1 MKFDRRLN
9 NISCK
14 EYCTIK
20 NCKYSI
26 IQKEHFEKNYIPD
39 YGDITEADNYIS
51 VRFPEIYIAEL
62 CHVNLIGAASIIF
75 DENNNCIYDLAL
87 RDHENRFNLA
97 FSNVY
102 AVDKNFTL
110 TYYEKANERIK
121 EGLMLISNASFNYFH
136 FNMELLSRLCLIN
149 KIEAYNNMP
158 ILIDERCIRIKSFKD
173 ELDMLNI
180 HNRPII
186 PLKAGYCYEVE
197 NLVYLSDLIIGP
209 IDLKKNTLL
218 KYEDYIMSESA
229 VNLLH
234 DNLAIDNNPSKK
246 LYISRKNCFGTR
258 ILLNQNNVEQIFKEH
273 GYEIVYPELIP
284 FQEQL
289 KLFSEAEYIAGPSG
303 AGFTNILFANKT
315 AKIICILP
323 SETKLTCYSNIA
335 AVLGQTCRYLDGKI
349 HENPNVVLYQN
360 SFELDEK
367 ALINFLS
374 HF

>member
-14 EYCTIK
+14 EYCSLK
-20 NCKYSI
+20 NYKYSI

-39 YGDITEADNYIS
+39 YGNIDEADNYIT
-51 VRFPEIYIAEL
+51 VKFPEIYIAEL
-62 CHVNLIGAASIIF
+62 SNVNLIGAASIIF
-75 DENNNCIYDLAL
+75 DENNNCIYDLPL
-87 RDHENRFNLA
+87 IDHENRFNLA
-97 FSNVY
+97 IGNVY
-102 AVDKNFTL
+102 YVDKNVTL
-110 TYYEKANERIK
+110 TYYEKANEKIK
-121 EGLMLISNASFNYFH
+121 EGIMLISNASFNYFH
-136 FNMELLSRLCLIN
+136 FNMELLSKLCLIN
-149 KIEAYNNMP
+149 KIEAYKNVP
-158 ILIDERCIRIKSFKD
+158 ILIDERCLRIKSFKD

-186 PLKAGYCYEVE
+186 TLKAGYCYDVE
-197 NLVYLSDLIIGP
+197 NLIYVSDLLIGP
-209 IDLKKNTLL
+209 IDLKRNTLL

-234 DNLAIDNNPSKK
+234 DNLAINGNPLKK

-258 ILLNQNNVEQIFKEH
+258 ILINQNNVEQIFKEH

-303 AGFTNILFANKT
+303 AGFTNILFANKK

-323 SETKLTCYSNIA
+323 NETKLTCYSNIA
-335 AVLGQTCRYLDGKI
+335 AILGQTCRYLDGKI

>member
-14 EYCTIK
+14 EYCTLK
-20 NCKYSI
+20 NYKYFI

-39 YGDITEADNYIS
+39 YGDITEANNYIT
-51 VRFPEIYIAEL
+51 VKFPEIYIAEL
-62 CHVNLIGAASIIF
+62 SNVNLIGATSIIF
-75 DENNNCIYDLAL
+75 DENNNCIYDLPL

-97 FSNVY
+97 IGNVY
-102 AVDKNFTL
+102 YVDKNVTL
-110 TYYEKANERIK
+110 TYYEKANEKIK
-121 EGLMLISNASFNYFH
+121 EGIMLISNASFNYFH
-136 FNMELLSRLCLIN
+136 FNMELLSKLCLIN
-149 KIEAYNNMP
+149 KIEAYNNVP
-158 ILIDERCIRIKSFKD
+158 ILIDERCLRIKSFKD

-186 PLKAGYCYEVE
+186 PLNAGYCYEVE
-197 NLVYLSDLIIGP
+197 NLIYVSDLLIGP

-234 DNLAIDNNPSKK
+234 NNLAMNSNPSKK

>member
-14 EYCTIK
+14 EYCNFK
-20 NCKYSI
+20 SYKYSI

-39 YGDITEADNYIS
+39 YGGITEADNYIT
-51 VRFPEIYIAEL
+51 VNFPEIYIAEL
-62 CHVNLIGAASIIF
+62 SNVNLIGATSIIF
-75 DENNNCIYDLAL
+75 DDNNNCIYDLPL

-97 FSNVY
+97 IGNVY
-102 AVDKNFTL
+102 YVDKNVTL
-110 TYYEKANERIK
+110 TYYEKANEKIK
-121 EGLMLISNASFNYFH
+121 EGIMLLSNASFNYFH
-136 FNMELLSRLCLIN
+136 FNMEILSKLCLIN
-149 KIEAYNNMP
+149 KIEKYNNVP

-186 PLKAGYCYEVE
+186 PIKAGYCYDVE
-197 NLVYLSDLIIGP
+197 NLIYVSDLLVGP

-234 DNLAIDNNPSKK
+234 DSLAINGNPSKK
-246 LYISRKNCFGTR
+246 LFISRKNCFGTR
-258 ILLNQNNVEQIFKEH
+258 ILVNQNNVEQIFKEY

-335 AVLGQTCRYLDGKI
+335 AILGQTCRYLDGKI

-367 ALINFLS
+367 ALENFLT